1 MLTDIITCIRMT
13 ALLMERLCIY
23 YAAAAEG
30 SIVFLFCFMSYFFF
44 FLDITKLDILFW
56 AFKPEQTDFSRK
68 PACLC
73 IEETGEIKRRVWRPN
88 FLAYTERIRN
98 STFHLLVTS
107 CSKQSISGKLFK
119 LVCQINVFD
128 YIKRVTDYHI
138 LIIILVTILTFTH
151 LFYFIQ

>member
-1 MLTDIITCIRMT
+1 MSIEKVFTIRKT
-13 ALLMERLCIY
+13 ALLMYRLCIY
-23 YAAAAEG
+23 HASSSRGQY
-30 SIVFLFCFMSYFFF
+30 SILVLSRELLFFWT
-44 FLDITKLDILFW
+44 LQKLDIMFW
-56 AFKPEQTDFSRK
+56 SYKPERNDFSRK
-68 PACLC
+68 NACLAF
-73 IEETGEIKRRVWRPN
+73 EEPGGNQKESVEAKFPANTKRITN
-88 FLAYTERIRN
+88 FK
-98 STFHLLVTS
+98 FHLLVTS